1 MGLAAVRSLHGPRRL
16 ATEQDA
22 EDFEQELVDQFLL
35 SGVAAGSC
43 DGTVSADRY
52 ALFEFIRFLGVR
64 SGRPRWVMPTGSWR
78 SSGRRGGPG

>member
-1 MGLAAVRSLHGPRRL
+1 MGLAAVRSLHGPRNL
-16 ATEQDA
+16 ATEQDV

-52 ALFEFIRFLGVR
+52 ALFEFIRFLG
-64 SGRPRWVMPTGSWR
+64 RPIWTAEAGDAD
-78 SSGRRGGPG
+78 